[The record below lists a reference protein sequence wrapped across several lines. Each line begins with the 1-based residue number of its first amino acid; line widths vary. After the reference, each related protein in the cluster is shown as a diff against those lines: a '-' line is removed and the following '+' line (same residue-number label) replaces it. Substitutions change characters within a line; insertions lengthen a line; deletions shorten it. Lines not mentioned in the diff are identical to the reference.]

1 MATSARHA
9 KTTARRVADR
19 GPLRLLAP
27 AGLLARG
34 LMYIVIG
41 WIALRVA
48 FGKSSQ
54 AADRSG
60 ALHAL
65 GGTPFGAV
73 ALWVLVIGFFG
84 MALWQLSEALF
95 GSPSGGQQAG
105 TRCAR
110 SRRRR
115 AAPGCWLSSRS
126 AHHFRRVLVL
136 RGPLGAGRE
145 IYVHNVRRI

>member
-1 MATSARHA
+1 MGRTVATRARHA
-9 KTTARRVADR
+9 RTTARRAADR
-19 GPLRLLAP
+19 GPLRFLAP

-34 LMYIVIG
+34 LMYVVIG
-41 WIALRVA
+41 WLAPQVA

-54 AADRSG
+54 QADRSG

-95 GSPSGGQQAG
+95 GSP
-105 TRCAR
+105 
-110 SRRRR
+110 
-115 AAPGCWLSSRS
+115 RS
-126 AHHFRRVLVL
+126 AGRGSSNL
-136 RGPLGAGRE
+136 RP
-145 IYVHNVRRI
+145 